1 MSETRSQVRVMRV
14 DYICD
19 KCGEG
24 NMVFTGQ
31 VSLSTHPPQHYH
43 HCDVCGWTQP
53 FPVTYP
59 RTEYVQEAQ
68 Q

>member
-24 NMVFTGQ
+24 GMVFTGQ
-31 VSLSTHPPQHYH
+31 VALSNPPYHYH
-43 HCDVCGWTQP
+43 RCEVCGWTQA
-53 FPVTYP
+53 FPMTYP
-59 RTEYVQEAQ
+59 RTEYVQEPAQ
-68 Q
+68 

>member
-24 NMVFTGQ
+24 GMVFTGQ
-31 VSLSTHPPQHYH
+31 VALSNPPQHYH
-43 HCDVCGWTQP
+43 RCEVCGWAQT
-53 FPVTYP
+53 FPLTYP
-59 RTEYVQEAQ
+59 RTEYVQEGGQ
-68 Q
+68 